1 MRPITLLLTA
11 LLAATPLAV
20 AQAPTPAA
28 PMPDILIFTNGD
40 QLTGKLVSAAGGSI
54 VFASDMAGQLT
65 IPFSKIKELRSG
77 SSPAQFALL
86 KNGVPVNPHTP
97 APEGTAEIAAG
108 NVVIHPDTTAQNS
121 SSSSTAASVPVAQ
134 VDYLVAKPD
143 FDRQIAHH
151 VGFFHAWTG
160 AATGGATIVRSTQ
173 TGTTLTA
180 ALNLLRALPTV
191 PWLLPRNRTSLNV
204 AESYGKLSTP
214 VIPQTVPPSP
224 PAVVVTSIFH
234 ADAERDQ
241 YFSPR
246 VYALGD
252 VSFDHNF
259 SQGLQLQ
266 QVYGGGIGWTALKS
280 AKQELDLKADI
291 HFERQQYITTAGVV
305 PAPSVNLIGSTIS
318 EGYHRDLSHKL
329 LFTQTANILPA
340 FNIAADYSANF
351 TAALAIPV
359 FKRLSA
365 SISTTDNF
373 LNDPSPGYNK
383 NSFQFITGVSYAI
396 H

>member
-1 MRPITLLLTA
+1 
-11 LLAATPLAV
+11 
-20 AQAPTPAA
+20 
-28 PMPDILIFTNGD
+28 
-40 QLTGKLVSAAGGSI
+40 
-54 VFASDMAGQLT
+54 
-65 IPFSKIKELRSG
+65 
-77 SSPAQFALL
+77 
-86 KNGVPVNPHTP
+86 
-97 APEGTAEIAAG
+97 
-108 NVVIHPDTTAQNS
+108 
-121 SSSSTAASVPVAQ
+121 
-134 VDYLVAKPD
+134 
-143 FDRQIAHH
+143 
-151 VGFFHAWTG
+151 
-160 AATGGATIVRSTQ
+160 
-173 TGTTLTA
+173 
-180 ALNLLRALPTV
+180 
-191 PWLLPRNRTSLNV
+191 
-204 AESYGKLSTP
+204 
-214 VIPQTVPPSP
+214 
-224 PAVVVTSIFH
+224 VVTSIFH